1 MTSVGEKYKLRTILC
16 TKSNFCFGIQY
27 NFCTQHVLNLHFTE
41 LVIQWIICCHIMG
54 QLMQEW
60 ALLKKI
66 YLYLKYYKSD
76 MRNFLVRWTTG
87 YLMFPWER
95 PIYVTTTNFDH
106 VSLTFKK
113 DCPSFA
119 HLSKNILLI
128 LSLFDWRLNIHPVVV
143 GAKPEASVVVSA
155 VVVNEGSTSG
165 CCFFVIWVVRFSRYG
180 YKINYTFDQKWT

>member
-1 MTSVGEKYKLRTILC
+1 
-16 TKSNFCFGIQY
+16 
-27 NFCTQHVLNLHFTE
+27 
-41 LVIQWIICCHIMG
+41 
-54 QLMQEW
+54 MQEW

-95 PIYVTTTNFDH
+95 PIYVTTTNFDL

-165 CCFFVIWVVRFSRYG
+165 CCFFVIWVVRFSRHG
-180 YKINYTFDQKWT
+180 YKIH